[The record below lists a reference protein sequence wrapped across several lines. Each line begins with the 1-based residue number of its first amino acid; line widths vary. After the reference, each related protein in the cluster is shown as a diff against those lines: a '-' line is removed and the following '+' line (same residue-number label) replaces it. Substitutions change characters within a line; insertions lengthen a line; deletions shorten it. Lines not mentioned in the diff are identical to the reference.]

1 MSTARNISAT
11 TGRVLLSTPDCVDRC
26 VQAVRGE
33 AVPRRGGALQQ
44 PGQPALGGRHGG
56 ALQVPVY
63 TLSVTLYLQTVMI
76 LSRFL
81 PQAFADGISA
91 PRISVLGTELP
102 SARLVSVSE
111 L

>member
-1 MSTARNISAT
+1 MCRRCEARRYRDVEGLCNNLDNPHWGAAMVAHSRSLSHCTVCNSVSTNYIS
-11 TGRVLLSTPDCVDRC
+11 
-26 VQAVRGE
+26 
-33 AVPRRGGALQQ
+33 
-44 PGQPALGGRHGG
+44 
-56 ALQVPVY
+56 
-63 TLSVTLYLQTVMI
+63 VMI

>member
-1 MSTARNISAT
+1 M
-11 TGRVLLSTPDCVDRC
+11 DRC

-63 TLSVTLYLQTVMI
+63 TLSVTLYRSVSTNYIFVMI

>member
-1 MSTARNISAT
+1 MTTARNISAT
-11 TGRVLLSTPDCVDRC
+11 TGRVLLSTPDSVDRC

-33 AVPRRGGALQQ
+33 AVPRRGGGLQQ

-56 ALQVPVY
+56 ALQVLPWPC
-63 TLSVTLYLQTVMI
+63 LYAVCTKAVMI

>member
-1 MSTARNISAT
+1 MCRRCEARRYRDVEGLCNNLDNPHWGAAMVAHS
-11 TGRVLLSTPDCVDRC
+11 RSLSIHC
-26 VQAVRGE
+26 
-33 AVPRRGGALQQ
+33 LQ
-44 PGQPALGGRHGG
+44 LCI
-56 ALQVPVY
+56 Y
-63 TLSVTLYLQTVMI
+63 KLSVMI

>member
-1 MSTARNISAT
+1 MEGLCNNLDNPHWGAAMVAHSRW
-11 TGRVLLSTPDCVDRC
+11 LSS
-26 VQAVRGE
+26 
-33 AVPRRGGALQQ
+33 LIF
-44 PGQPALGGRHGG
+44 
-56 ALQVPVY
+56 
-63 TLSVTLYLQTVMI
+63 TLSVCNSVSTNYIFVMI